1 MLRKLRYFVV
11 VLGLTLSALAVDGPG
26 SISGYVRSSTGV
38 PQMGAVV
45 EVLSIAAQNLKV
57 FTDDRGFYS
66 ISNLV
71 PGTYT
76 LKVSAPSFL
85 PALRDR
91 IGLRAGSAMV
101 VNVTL
106 NTLFEAMQL
115 GPIRGP
121 SDDDDWKWTL
131 RSAANRPILRVLE
144 DDAQATEAVAKEKSE
159 GEEHDL
165 KASLSFF
172 AGAPSEGYGTV
183 SDMSTGFSIEHK
195 VLAEDAVR
203 LQGNVGYGQG
213 AGAAILRTS
222 YTHHAANG
230 SEPTV
235 ALTVRRLAPPV
246 GSFRQQGLQ
255 AFGLTTTDEL
265 QVGNVL
271 ELKFGSELQTV
282 QFMGRFTAFRPFGT
296 ADLHVSPN
304 TVLEYR
310 FASSRPSDAMTK
322 DGEIESS
329 DLGQSG
335 PRVSIASFSPAL
347 ERARHHEVSLS
358 HRIGK
363 NNMQVAFYSDR
374 VRNTVLTGVGMAT
387 AEGGELLPDVDS
399 GTFSYQGTNLDTN
412 GVRVVLQ
419 RKLTSDLTATLDYGY
434 GGVLDLAQPD
444 IELREARQSLNTAR
458 RHAVTAKFNGK
469 LPGCRTQWTTSYG
482 WVSGSGL
489 TQVDM
494 FNASAGQSDPY
505 LNVFLRQPLPG
516 FSFLPVHMEAMLDLR
531 NLMAQ
536 GYVPVMGQDGR
547 TVYLVQSARSVR
559 GGVAFTF

>member
-1 MLRKLRYFVV
+1 MLRKFGHLIV
-11 VLGLTLSALAVDGPG
+11 VLGLAFPALAADSPG
-26 SISGYVRSSTGV
+26 SISGYVRSSAGV
-38 PQMGAVV
+38 PQMGAIV
-45 EVLSIAAQNLKV
+45 EVLSTAAQNLKA
-57 FTDDRGFYS
+57 FTDERGFYS

-71 PGTYT
+71 PGTYS

-106 NTLFEAMQL
+106 NTLFEAIQL
-115 GPIRGP
+115 GPLRGP
-121 SDDDDWKWTL
+121 ADDDDWKWTL
-131 RSAANRPILRVLE
+131 RSAANRPVLRVLE
-144 DDAQATEAVAKEKSE
+144 DGSAVTAVAVKEKTESE
-159 GEEHDL
+159 DHDL
-165 KASLSFF
+165 KASLSFL
-172 AGAPSEGYGTV
+172 AGSPSEGYGAV
-183 SDMSTGFSIEHK
+183 SDMSTGFSLEHK
-195 VLAEDAVR
+195 ILSEDAVR
-203 LQGNVGYGQG
+203 LEGNVGYGQG
-213 AGAAILRTS
+213 AGAAILRTT
-222 YTHHAANG
+222 YTHHTASG
-230 SEPTV
+230 SQPTV

-255 AFGLTTTDEL
+255 AFGLTTTDDL
-265 QVGNVL
+265 QIGNVL

-282 QFMGRFTAFRPFGT
+282 QFMGRFTAFKPFGT
-296 ADLHVSPN
+296 ADMHLSPN

-322 DGEIESS
+322 DADGEST

-335 PRVSIASFSPAL
+335 PRVSMASFSPAL
-347 ERARHHEVSLS
+347 ERARHQEVSVS

-374 VRNTVLTGVGMAT
+374 VSNTVLTGVGEAT
-387 AEGGELLPDVDS
+387 ADGGELLPDVDS
-399 GTFSYQGTNLDTN
+399 GTFSYRGTNLDTT

-419 RKLTSDLTATLDYGY
+419 RKLTSDLTATVDYAY

-444 IELREARQSLNTAR
+444 VELREARQSLSTVR

-469 LPGCRTQWTTSYG
+469 LPGCRTHWTTSYG
-482 WVSGSGL
+482 WVSGRGV

>member
-1 MLRKLRYFVV
+1 MLRKFGCLIV
-11 VLGLTLSALAVDGPG
+11 VLGLAFPALAADSPG
-26 SISGYVRSSTGV
+26 SISGCVRSSAGV
-38 PQMGAVV
+38 PQMGAIV
-45 EVLSIAAQNLKV
+45 EVLSTAAQNLKV

-71 PGTYT
+71 PGTYA

-106 NTLFEAMQL
+106 NTLFEAIQL
-115 GPIRGP
+115 GPLRGP
-121 SDDDDWKWTL
+121 ADDDDWKWTL
-131 RSAANRPILRVLE
+131 RSSANRPVLRVLE
-144 DDAQATEAVAKEKSE
+144 DGSEVTAVHTRERGE
-159 GEEHDL
+159 GEDHDL
-165 KASLSFF
+165 KASLSFL
-172 AGAPSEGYGTV
+172 AGSASEGYGAV
-183 SDMSTGFSIEHK
+183 SDMSSGFSLEHK
-195 VLAEDAVR
+195 ILSEDTVR
-203 LQGNVGYGQG
+203 LEGNVGYGQG
-213 AGAAILRTS
+213 AGAAILRSS
-222 YTHHAANG
+222 YTHHTASG
-230 SEPTV
+230 SQPTV

-255 AFGLTTTDEL
+255 AFSLTTTDDI

-282 QFMGRFTAFRPFGT
+282 QFMGRFTAFKPFGT
-296 ADLHVSPN
+296 ADLHLSPH

-310 FASSRPSDAMTK
+310 FASSRPSDTMTR
-322 DGEIESS
+322 DADIGST

-335 PRVSIASFSPAL
+335 PRVSMASFSPAL

-358 HRIGK
+358 QRIGK

-374 VRNTVLTGVGMAT
+374 VSNTVLTGVGEAT
-387 AEGGELLPDVDS
+387 AESGELLPDVDS

-412 GVRVVLQ
+412 GLRVVLQ
-419 RKLTSDLTATLDYGY
+419 RKLTSDLTATLDFAY
-434 GGVLDLAQPD
+434 GGVLDLAEPGV
-444 IELREARQSLNTAR
+444 ELRQARQSLSTVR

-482 WVSGSGL
+482 WVSGRGV

-531 NLMAQ
+531 NLMQQ
-536 GYVPVMGQDGR
+536 GYVPVMGTDGR